1 MPLPAGQAQSGDD
14 RELIERARSGPDGFV
29 ELYDRF
35 FQTIYDFVFYRTR
48 NHAIA
53 EDVVSETFFAALK
66 ALPRYEWR
74 GRPIRSWLFRIAVNE
89 IATYYR
95 KHRDLLLAAA
105 PGSDNAEA
113 GTGASVAELSA
124 VGQPWESSGPL
135 SPELQTEQHLDYRA
149 ALTALSGLPDD
160 QQEAV
165 VLRYVNDLDVDEIA
179 AILDRTDGAV
189 RALIS
194 RGLKGLRSKLAAE
207 GGFA

>member
-1 MPLPAGQAQSGDD
+1 MPLPAGQAWSGDD

-35 FQTIYDFVFYRTR
+35 FQTVYNFVFYRTR

-74 GRPIRSWLFRIAVNE
+74 GRPVRSWLFRIAANE

-95 KHRDLLLAAA
+95 KHRDVLLAVA
-105 PGSDNAEA
+105 PGGDGGEA
-113 GTGASVAELSA
+113 GTARDVADLGAS
-124 VGQPWESSGPL
+124 QPWESSDPL
-135 SPELQTEQHLDYRA
+135 TPEVQAERQADYRT

-160 QQEAV
+160 QQEAI
-165 VLRYVNDLDVDEIA
+165 VLRYINDLDIDEIA

-194 RGLKGLRSKLAAE
+194 RGLKGLRSRLAAE
-207 GGFA
+207 GGLA